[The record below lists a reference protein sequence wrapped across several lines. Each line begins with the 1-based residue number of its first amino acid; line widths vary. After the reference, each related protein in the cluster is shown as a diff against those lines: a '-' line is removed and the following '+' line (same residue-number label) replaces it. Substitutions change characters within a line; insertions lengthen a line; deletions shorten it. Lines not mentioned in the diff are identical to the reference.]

1 MTVPMEYRQATR
13 DFENFLVSVR
23 DRAGLGT
30 TNQAFTMVDGVLRT
44 FRRRLEPAQAIAF
57 AQLLPACLRALF
69 IREWDLDEP
78 RKAFGPREEMTREV
92 KALRPDH
99 NLSTESAIADVA
111 AVLRETL
118 GDAVLDQGLSDLPDG
133 AKQFWFS

>member
-13 DFENFLVSVR
+13 DFENFLVAVR
-23 DRAGLGT
+23 DRAGLAT

-44 FRRRLEPAQAIAF
+44 FRRRLEPAEAIAF
-57 AQLLPACLRALF
+57 AQVLPACLRALF
-69 IREWDLDEP
+69 IRDWDLDEP
-78 RKAFGPREEMTREV
+78 RKAFDTREAMTPEV

-111 AVLRETL
+111 SVLRETL
-118 GDAVLDQGLSDLPDG
+118 GTAVLDQALAGLPEG
-133 AKQFWFS
+133 AKRFWLT

>member
-13 DFENFLVSVR
+13 DFETFLVAVR
-23 DRAGLGT
+23 DRAGLAT

-44 FRRRLEPAQAIAF
+44 FRRRLEPAEAIAF
-57 AQLLPACLRALF
+57 AQILPACLRALF
-69 IREWDLDEP
+69 IREWNLDEP

-111 AVLRETL
+111 AALREML
-118 GDAVLDQGLSDLPDG
+118 GAAVLDQGLSGLPDG